1 MLYILVFTRD
11 FLSFDCCMRFC
22 VAYPWD
28 KAMREPED
36 WDKWHVWIPRFFVY
50 IFLIT

>member
-1 MLYILVFTRD
+1 MAWAI
-11 FLSFDCCMRFC
+11 C

-36 WDKWHVWIPRFFVY
+36 WDKWHVWIPRLFFVY

>member
-1 MLYILVFTRD
+1 MAWAI
-11 FLSFDCCMRFC
+11 C

-36 WDKWHVWIPRFFVY
+36 WDKWHVWIPRLFC
-50 IFLIT
+50 IHIPNNLKL